1 MRCAMLVLM
10 AALAAASCS
19 DSPTEP
25 EPNEKV
31 ESALEFLKF
40 PAALL
45 PLIEQQGS
53 FYAVAGEHREMVL
66 RYAPE
71 TPGEEGEEFLSFDVP
86 GDALYRKPDGSPFV
100 RGDSVLIKVTVAD
113 DGRFLF
119 RFEPSGLEFN
129 PEHPAELEINYLR
142 TEGDY
147 DGDGDSDGEDQAL
160 EEKLSIWKQENV
172 GDPWV
177 KVGTV
182 KFEDVDEIEAK
193 VFSFTGFAVAA

>member
-1 MRCAMLVLM
+1 MRYAMLVLM
-10 AALAAASCS
+10 AALLAAGCA

-25 EPNEKV
+25 EPNEKM

-40 PAALL
+40 PADLL
-45 PLIEQQGS
+45 PLVQQADS
-53 FYAVAGEHREMVL
+53 FYAVAGEHRELVL

-71 TPGEEGEEFLSFDVP
+71 TPGEEGEEFLTFDVP
-86 GDALYRKPDGSPFV
+86 GDALYKKPDGSLFV
-100 RGDSVLIKVTVAD
+100 RGDSVLIKVQVAD

-119 RFEPSGLEFN
+119 RFEPSGLQFN
-129 PEHPAELEINYLR
+129 PDHPAELEINYLR

-147 DGDGDSDGEDQAL
+147 DGDGDSDGHDQELED
-160 EEKLSIWKQENV
+160 KLSIWKQEAE